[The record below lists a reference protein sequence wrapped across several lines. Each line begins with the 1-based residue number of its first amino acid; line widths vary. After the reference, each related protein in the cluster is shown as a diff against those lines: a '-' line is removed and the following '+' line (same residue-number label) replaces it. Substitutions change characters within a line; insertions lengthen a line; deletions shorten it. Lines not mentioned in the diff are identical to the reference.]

1 MKIITIASTYWVLI
15 YATYS
20 AEHFTSISYLV
31 LIKPCVLGFTAL
43 HFTKDATEA
52 HRNCPESPS

>member
-15 YATYS
+15 YTTYS
-20 AEHFTSISYLV
+20 AKHFTSIFYLV
-31 LIKPCVLGFTAL
+31 LIKPCVLGSTAV

-52 HRNCPESPS
+52 HGNCPKSPS